1 MSIDWNTAFA
11 PRALKLT
18 ASEIR
23 ELLKLINQPDIISFA
38 GGIPDP
44 ALFPHAI
51 LAETFH
57 EILSNP
63 ETRNAALQYSV
74 SEGYQPLREWLAQ
87 TYLPKIGIATHADN
101 ILITNGSQ
109 QGLEFLAKLFIGT
122 GDRIIVTNPS
132 YLGALQAFS
141 LYEPTFVT
149 VPVQEDGVDLA
160 GLEAEMAKGAKFFYL
175 TPDFGNPCGATV
187 SLAQRRAMLD
197 LAYRYGIAII
207 EDSAY
212 DQLRYD
218 GEPVPPLL
226 ALDSDR
232 LNQPR
237 PLSEAT
243 AQGQVIYT
251 GTFSKSIVPALRIGW
266 IVAPQPVL
274 QKLVLMK
281 QASDLHT
288 PTLNQMA
295 MYKVA
300 HRIIFDHAAS
310 IRSVYRERRDA
321 MLTALTEFMPDGVTW
336 TRPEGGMFVWV
347 TLPEGLDAA
356 DLLAKSISTIRVA
369 FVPGAAFYPDR
380 SGKNTIRLSFSVPPP
395 ETVREGIRRLGG
407 LITEAVAAC
416 KVGA

>member
-63 ETRNAALQYSV
+63 ATRDAALQYSV

-122 GDRIIVTNPS
+122 GDRVIVTNPS

-149 VPVQEDGVDLA
+149 VE
-160 GLEAEMAKGAKFFYL
+160 E
-175 TPDFGNPCGATV
+175 TPTN
-187 SLAQRRAMLD
+187 
-197 LAYRYGIAII
+197 
-207 EDSAY
+207 
-212 DQLRYD
+212 
-218 GEPVPPLL
+218 
-226 ALDSDR
+226 R
-232 LNQPR
+232 L
-237 PLSEAT
+237 
-243 AQGQVIYT
+243 
-251 GTFSKSIVPALRIGW
+251 TFSR
-266 IVAPQPVL
+266 
-274 QKLVLMK
+274 
-281 QASDLHT
+281 
-288 PTLNQMA
+288 
-295 MYKVA
+295 
-300 HRIIFDHAAS
+300 
-310 IRSVYRERRDA
+310 
-321 MLTALTEFMPDGVTW
+321 
-336 TRPEGGMFVWV
+336 
-347 TLPEGLDAA
+347 EGLDAIA
-356 DLLAKSISTIRVA
+356 SR
-369 FVPGAAFYPDR
+369 F
-380 SGKNTIRLSFSVPPP
+380 SGFHGWWEDTDPASRRF
-395 ETVREGIRRLGG
+395 ETP
-407 LITEAVAAC
+407 AS
-416 KVGA
+416 